1 VRACIW
7 VIRDSKRYSSISSS
21 AGEHRKPHESAVQD
35 GHLEQIALSS
45 QQQLGSMDGVCDA
58 LLAQVARISLQL
70 SRKEQEVSEL
80 QGILRLLP

>member
-1 VRACIW
+1 MHASGVY
-7 VIRDSKRYSSISSS
+7 RDSNRWSFMLSS
-21 AGEHRKPHESAVQD
+21 AGEHRKPRESAVQD

-58 LLAQVARISLQL
+58 ILAQVARISLQL

-80 QGILRLLP
+80 HSKLQLLP